1 MTSMMSMSSLRFG
14 RYSIFQWA
22 SKSLRASGSQLRAAT
37 WIDGYSTTARD
48 AHKESG
54 LRAKDRSGGT
64 DRRLPDERKVGAED
78 EPGNPSG
85 QVQRE
90 ELGCAHHALDDGRA
104 RALSEHVEKEV
115 DYAGVEEDRDEEP
128 EGLVWSSGAVSLAV
142 EPAEPA
148 DIGHGACGPK
158 SMSLM
163 RYA

>member
-1 MTSMMSMSSLRFG
+1 MMTSMMSMSSLRFG

-22 SKSLRASGSQLRAAT
+22 SKSLRASGSQFRAR
-37 WIDGYSTTARD
+37 IDVYSTAARD

-54 LRAKDRSGGT
+54 LCSENCTRGT
-64 DRRLPDERKVGAED
+64 DRRLSDERKVGAED
-78 EPGNPSG
+78 ETGDPRG

-104 RALSEHVEKEV
+104 RALSEHVEEEV
-115 DYAGVEEDRDEEP
+115 DHAGVEEDRDEEP

-148 DIGHGACGPK
+148 DVGHGACGRKP
-158 SMSLM
+158 MSFM